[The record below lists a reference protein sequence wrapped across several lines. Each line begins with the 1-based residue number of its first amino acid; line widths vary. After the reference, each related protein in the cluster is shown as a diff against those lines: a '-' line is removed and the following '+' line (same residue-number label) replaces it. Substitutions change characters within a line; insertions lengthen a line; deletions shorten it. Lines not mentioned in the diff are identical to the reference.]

1 MNINNNVGVK
11 CNMEQTLLNDMI
23 KEIVREDKLD
33 TLISMINNGLDIKD
47 FSYNNFTGLNAMIA
61 YCLDCGNDE
70 RGNILGYL
78 LETAKFN
85 EIDPRNIIRMYQY
98 LSDESDEE
106 STTDI
111 DDELEEISR
120 LISEGA
126 KVLFG
131 LEDNEKVEP
140 IKFRSFSEFVDFLN
154 SGEEHFNSKEA
165 NKNRKTASKN
175 VDIPKTVSVDCGK
188 PSTKAKSEIVLET
201 VKDNSS
207 TGTSNKKIELKPTKD
222 DSSINASNK
231 KIELVQP
238 IKEESTD
245 NKSNSF
251 TMIGE
256 SNYKVSS
263 ISSYVT
269 FENTS
274 TCESESITIQAESI
288 EDLNNKINE
297 KISELNNQNDEK
309 LINSVIEM
317 MKNNSDF
324 KNDLL
329 KMMQE
334 AQIKT
339 Y

>member
-11 CNMEQTLLNDMI
+11 YNMEQTLLNEI
-23 KEIVREDKLD
+23 LKEIVREDKLD

-47 FSYNNFTGLNAMIA
+47 FSYNDFTGLNAMIA
-61 YCLDCGNDE
+61 YCLDCHNEEG
-70 RGNILGYL
+70 GSILRYL

-85 EIDPRNIIRMYQY
+85 EIDPRNITRVYQY
-98 LSDESDEE
+98 LSEELDEDSEMNIE
-106 STTDI
+106 
-111 DDELEEISR
+111 DELHEISK
-120 LISEGA
+120 LISDSA

-131 LEDNEKVEP
+131 LKDDEEIKP
-140 IKFRSFSEFVDFLN
+140 IKIGGISEFMDFLK
-154 SGEEHFNSKEA
+154 SQEEHFNSKQAKED
-165 NKNRKTASKN
+165 KKTSSKSLDMPR
-175 VDIPKTVSVDCGK
+175 VVSVDYGK
-188 PSTKAKSEIVLET
+188 PSTKTKSEIALET
-201 VKDNSS
+201 IKDKSS
-207 TGTSNKKIELKPTKD
+207 TGTSNKKIELKPAKD
-222 DSSINASNK
+222 ESSANVSNK

-263 ISSYVT
+263 INSYVT

-274 TCESESITIQAESI
+274 TCENESILIQADSI

-309 LINSVIEM
+309 LVNLVIEM
-317 MKNNSDF
+317 MKNNSEF

-339 Y
+339 C